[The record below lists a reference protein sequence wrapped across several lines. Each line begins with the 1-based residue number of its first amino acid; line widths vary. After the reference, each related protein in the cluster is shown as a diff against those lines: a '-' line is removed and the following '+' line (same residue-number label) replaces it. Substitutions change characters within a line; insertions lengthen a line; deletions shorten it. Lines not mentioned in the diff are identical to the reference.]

1 MQIKVCVHLDLT
13 EETLTKGAARQEHCG
28 LDRATLAAI
37 GGRLGRQVLIRRGVE
52 PLALFTVT
60 AENRL
65 AGTPHCPGA
74 VTVGPE
80 GLARL
85 AAAPGAAAFRA
96 TLDDAVTADLPE
108 AVAMTR
114 TALIERVLGDA
125 AAGGGLAVLAPHGG
139 MIEAGTDRQAERVH
153 AALAAAGRS
162 ARGWLCQ
169 GWKRGGGAKRC
180 WRPRPTTRW
189 PSTAGPRSAS
199 ASGAARW
206 TGPRTPSVTAATR
219 R

>member
-1 MQIKVCVHLDLT
+1 MQIKVCVHLDPT

-65 AGTPHCPGA
+65 AGTALCPGA

-85 AAAPGAAAFRA
+85 AAAPRALPRSSRVRGAAQ
-96 TLDDAVTADLPE
+96 V
-108 AVAMTR
+108 V
-114 TALIERVLGDA
+114 
-125 AAGGGLAVLAPHGG
+125 
-139 MIEAGTDRQAERVH
+139 
-153 AALAAAGRS
+153 
-162 ARGWLCQ
+162 
-169 GWKRGGGAKRC
+169 
-180 WRPRPTTRW
+180 
-189 PSTAGPRSAS
+189 STARPALPGHGCGRGP
-199 ASGAARW
+199 
-206 TGPRTPSVTAATR
+206 
-219 R
+219 